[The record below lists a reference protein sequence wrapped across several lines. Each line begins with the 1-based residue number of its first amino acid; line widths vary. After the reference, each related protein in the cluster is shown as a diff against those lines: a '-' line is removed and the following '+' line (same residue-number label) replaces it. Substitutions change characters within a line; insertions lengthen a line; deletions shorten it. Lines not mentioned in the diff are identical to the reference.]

1 MMLTISCLACVY
13 IYIYVIYDIII
24 SYLLLYLSLFFC
36 VWCVCTTCIQHVY
49 LAPDPGEAKASDIA
63 FYFVHWRGILRLGGN
78 LDSKVNQMAE

>member
-1 MMLTISCLACVY
+1 MFSVCV
-13 IYIYVIYDIII
+13 YIYVIYDIII
-24 SYLLLYLSLFFC
+24 SYLLLYLSLFFY